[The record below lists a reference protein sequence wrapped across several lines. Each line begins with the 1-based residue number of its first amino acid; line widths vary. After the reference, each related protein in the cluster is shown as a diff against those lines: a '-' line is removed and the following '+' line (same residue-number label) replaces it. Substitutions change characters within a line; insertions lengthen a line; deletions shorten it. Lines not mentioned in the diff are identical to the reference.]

1 MKPRKII
8 LYKPGIISLI
18 LLPIISIGYAYF
30 KGGFTEY
37 RTIPITYYS
46 AKNPF
51 FKIPERKYEKFII
64 DNRSG
69 VDKELEAINKKIDRI
84 YKLNDTIDGIQ
95 IHFAGAAKYESFIKA
110 LNVVLLGKYN
120 WIVDKDNIWIFRYPE
135 VPDSTEVFQFVC
147 GTMDFEEVKVVEI
160 GWIDKIKT
168 SLVSYREYY
177 SFIIVY
183 LFFAVIS
190 LINLRSFN

>member
-1 MKPRKII
+1 
-8 LYKPGIISLI
+8 
-18 LLPIISIGYAYF
+18 
-30 KGGFTEY
+30 
-37 RTIPITYYS
+37 
-46 AKNPF
+46 
-51 FKIPERKYEKFII
+51 
-64 DNRSG
+64 
-69 VDKELEAINKKIDRI
+69 LEAINKKIDRI

-95 IHFAGAAKYESFIKA
+95 INFAGAAKYESFIKA

-160 GWIDKIKT
+160 GWIDKIKA